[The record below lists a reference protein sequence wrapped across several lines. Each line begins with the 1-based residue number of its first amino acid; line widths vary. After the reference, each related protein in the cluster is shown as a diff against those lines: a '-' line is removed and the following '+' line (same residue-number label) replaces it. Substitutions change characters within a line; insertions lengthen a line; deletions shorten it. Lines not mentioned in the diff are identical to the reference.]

1 MKILWFCNSPCGSV
15 RRGNAKIIA
24 GGWLISL
31 EDEVKRCSGISLNV
45 AYFSDIKEVSF
56 DFEGVKYYPM
66 FIGSNAIGFQ
76 RVLKRY
82 KSIEG
87 IDKKKIPL
95 MLDVVEDCKPDLIH
109 IHGTEESF
117 GLIAQYIKDIPI
129 VYSIQGLIA
138 PYTEKFFSGI
148 PEKCACKYDS
158 LYDRLKGVGI
168 MTLFHSFCYRGER
181 ENQYLSHA
189 EYIFGR
195 TFWDRNCTLALNPNR
210 KYYVVNEIL
219 RPIFYEKRWKGFIAK
234 DKIKIVSIISGGI
247 YKGMET
253 ILKTAL
259 LLKKYAG
266 INFEW
271 HIAGYNSTD
280 RMVRFSEKFVGVT
293 SYSCNVIFHGRIDAF
308 SLADLLC
315 SSDMYVHVSHIENSP
330 NSVCEAMILGMPII
344 ASYAGGTVDMLQH
357 GEEGI
362 LYQDGDPYVLAGAIV
377 SYMQGPMTAVRYGEA
392 ARKRALLRH
401 DKVLI
406 VKELVDNYTL
416 IISDFNSACRG
427 EN

>member
-129 VYSIQGLIA
+129 
-138 PYTEKFFSGI
+138 GI
-148 PEKCACKYDS
+148 
-158 LYDRLKGVGI
+158 
-168 MTLFHSFCYRGER
+168 
-181 ENQYLSHA
+181 
-189 EYIFGR
+189 
-195 TFWDRNCTLALNPNR
+195 
-210 KYYVVNEIL
+210 
-219 RPIFYEKRWKGFIAK
+219 
-234 DKIKIVSIISGGI
+234 
-247 YKGMET
+247 
-253 ILKTAL
+253 
-259 LLKKYAG
+259 
-266 INFEW
+266 
-271 HIAGYNSTD
+271 IAG
-280 RMVRFSEKFVGVT
+280 KFLQNFQTV
-293 SYSCNVIFHGRIDAF
+293 
-308 SLADLLC
+308 L
-315 SSDMYVHVSHIENSP
+315 VHVS
-330 NSVCEAMILGMPII
+330 
-344 ASYAGGTVDMLQH
+344 
-357 GEEGI
+357 
-362 LYQDGDPYVLAGAIV
+362 
-377 SYMQGPMTAVRYGEA
+377 
-392 ARKRALLRH
+392 LLH
-401 DKVLI
+401 DKKDKCVSP
-406 VKELVDNYTL
+406 VWGK
-416 IISDFNSACRG
+416 IIKVQFILS
-427 EN
+427 